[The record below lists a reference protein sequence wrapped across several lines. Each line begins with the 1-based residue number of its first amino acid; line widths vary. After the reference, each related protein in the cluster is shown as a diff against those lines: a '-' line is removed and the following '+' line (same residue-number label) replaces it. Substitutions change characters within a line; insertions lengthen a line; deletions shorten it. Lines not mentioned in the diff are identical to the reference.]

1 MGKPIKRAVNEGC
14 GGEGDLKF
22 GWITLGSLAL
32 VAVGR
37 GSFVYLH
44 LAWSTKLEHLS
55 LQLRPLFRQCSFSK
69 CSVCVLCFGGIMVQC
84 CYRVFLLCRS
94 WSQRVNV
101 KMGLEGL
108 ELCIA
113 WSWHL
118 ITLIFVKC
126 KYWIW
131 TWKKCCDTQD
141 VLLFCELICFHCLFK
156 GKKKVS
162 PDKMVE
168 MQAKIEEERKALETK
183 LDMEEE
189 ERNKARAE
197 LEKREKDLLK
207 AQWVPCSEQFV
218 WSCGFFLP

>member
-1 MGKPIKRAVNEGC
+1 M
-14 GGEGDLKF
+14 
-22 GWITLGSLAL
+22 
-32 VAVGR
+32 
-37 GSFVYLH
+37 
-44 LAWSTKLEHLS
+44 
-55 LQLRPLFRQCSFSK
+55 
-69 CSVCVLCFGGIMVQC
+69 
-84 CYRVFLLCRS
+84 
-94 WSQRVNV
+94 
-101 KMGLEGL
+101 
-108 ELCIA
+108 
-113 WSWHL
+113 
-118 ITLIFVKC
+118 
-126 KYWIW
+126 
-131 TWKKCCDTQD
+131 
-141 VLLFCELICFHCLFK
+141 FCELICFHCLFK